1 MNKLISSYRAQP
13 IGEQLAPYLRARK
26 AVRQTTSVFNF
37 PRFGFMT
44 RNKKVRE
51 QLKMDCTQ
59 TAS

>member
-1 MNKLISSYRAQP
+1 MNKLINNYCAQP

-26 AVRQTTSVFNF
+26 TVRQNTSVFNF

-44 RNKKVRE
+44 RNKDVRR
-51 QLKMDCTQ
+51 KMEVSNVQ